1 MNMRTL
7 MRTTGAALLTAALGM
22 TWSGAAHALKFVV
35 DQSDDPMMEM
45 DAVESITYAKETLL
59 SGTANVQEADDE
71 DDATTYYNLTRN
83 HYVSTAPGVTGEDD
97 DLYILTYDLSG
108 MVFCCDAMVAD
119 PSDNFS
125 RAAGG
130 TPGDN
135 YVVFRAGESE
145 VTDTPITLTARFAV
159 SASGGSLT
167 MTAQNRTLE
176 EILGGGRATEEHGPV
191 FVRVSPA
198 LVETVEPMEI
208 TAMAALGFKGFG
220 GSETSLKRDETLG
233 SIMIGV
239 AGGAVAGGDPEPTK
253 QFLVARPDADMRIT
267 EATVSMIAD
276 ITDEGGADPFNNTA
290 MVDGGTSFVEK
301 IGFASGCDATGP
313 TPDIR
318 KPTADDPS
326 VYTDEFEAQNALTF
340 TTLMSLCILVDGVT
354 PILKGEYT
362 ITTTYKGLENAAF
375 PPNDGNP
382 KVHTIGMIGRDG
394 ANFHIPFLT
403 ENEKFKQRIS
413 MVNRGSETT
422 YTLGELRTVDSGS
435 VVALGLAEGTLS
447 AGSHTV
453 VKVAEMIDVSGS
465 SRASGT
471 LTMPA
476 DIAAITVSLD
486 IVNPESGA
494 IDTVILIADE

>member
-1 MNMRTL
+1 MTMRTF

-22 TWSGAAHALKFVV
+22 TWSGSAHALKFVV
-35 DQSDDPMMEM
+35 DAGDNPMTAMN
-45 DAVESITYAKETLL
+45 AVESITYAKETLL
-59 SGTANVQEADDE
+59 SGTDNVQEVE
-71 DDATTYYNLTRN
+71 DDATTYYKLTRN
-83 HYVSTAPGVTGEDD
+83 HHVSAPPEVTGETD

-108 MVFCCDAMVAD
+108 MVFCCADVVAN
-119 PSDNFS
+119 PTGFN

-130 TPGDN
+130 TPGDE
-135 YVVFRAGESE
+135 YVVFRSATGAVADGTAIE
-145 VTDTPITLTARFAV
+145 LTAKFAV

-176 EILGGGRATEEHGPV
+176 EILGGGRATKKHGPV
-191 FVRVSPA
+191 SVRVSPA
-198 LVETVEPMEI
+198 LVEKVEPAEI
-208 TAMAALGFKGFG
+208 TAKAALGFKGFG
-220 GSETSLKRDETLG
+220 GNDTSLTRHAALG

-239 AGGAVAGGDPEPTK
+239 AGEGLVDDQNQPDTTKQLLVAVADEN
-253 QFLVARPDADMRIT
+253 DDIT
-267 EATVSMIAD
+267 EATVSL
-276 ITDEGGADPFNNTA
+276 ITHITVAAGDPLNNTA

-301 IGFASGCDATGP
+301 IGFGVSCDASGP

-326 VYTDEFEAQNALTF
+326 VYTDEFDAQNALTF
-340 TTLMSLCILVDGVT
+340 TDSMSLCILVDGVT

-362 ITTTYKGLENAAF
+362 ITTTYKGIENAAF

-394 ANFHIPFLT
+394 ANFQIPFLT
-403 ENEKFKQRIS
+403 KNAKFKQRIS

-476 DIAAITVSLD
+476 DKAAITVSLD

-494 IDTVILIADE
+494 IDTVILIADD